1 MPIKQGSTNFG
12 SLYLGSTKIGSA
24 YYGSTLVFGSER
36 ATIGDKSYKVTRIG
50 NQIWMAENLCW
61 EMPASQYSV
70 ALSIGGEYL
79 YKPTYVHAHYW
90 ESITST
96 PVNVE
101 RGLYYNW
108 AFANLLYTNQNMGF
122 FRNAL
127 NGFHMPSRADWET
140 LSSYLGSSTAG
151 TKVKSTTGWYNDING
166 DGSTKF
172 DAKPYGYVYANI
184 SGGSDVA
191 QITSGSWAGSNQQT
205 YFWAGNNEGNSDI
218 GYAVQLQAL
227 GNMYDPYL
235 RVTTCPSWHE
245 FPIRLVKSV

>member
-12 SLYLGSTKIGSA
+12 NIYLGSTKIGSA

-61 EMPASQYSV
+61 EMPASQYSA
-70 ALSIGGEYL
+70 ALNIGGEYL
-79 YKPTYVHAHYW
+79 YKPTYIHAHYW
-90 ESITST
+90 QSITTT

-127 NGFHMPSRADWET
+127 NGFHMPSKADFDT
-140 LSSYLGSSTAG
+140 LRSYLGSATAG

-172 DAKPYGYVYANI
+172 NAKPYGYVYANI

-191 QITSGSWAGSNQQT
+191 QITSGSWAGDNQQT
-205 YFWAGNNEGNSDI
+205 YFWAGDNEGNSDW
-218 GYAVQLQAL
+218 GNAVALQAL
-227 GNMYDPYL
+227 GNADDPL
-235 RVTTCPSWHE
+235 LKATTRPSWHE
-245 FPIRLVKSV
+245 LPIRLVKSV